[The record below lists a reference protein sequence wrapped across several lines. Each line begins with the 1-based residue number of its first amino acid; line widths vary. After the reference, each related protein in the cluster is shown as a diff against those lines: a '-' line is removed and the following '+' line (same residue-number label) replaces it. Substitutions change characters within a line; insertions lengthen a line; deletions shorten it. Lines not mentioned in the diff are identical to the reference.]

1 MVVIQIWVGK
11 NFIDDVVIDGGFRVN
26 IITKS
31 MRIQLGL
38 SKPNPMPYN
47 LPMAHQTLAK
57 PLGLIR
63 RS

>member
-11 NFIDDVVIDGGFRVN
+11 NFIDDVVIDGGFKIN
-26 IITKS
+26 IIIES

-38 SKPNPMPYN
+38 SKPNLVPYN
-47 LPMAHQTLAK
+47 LCMAHQTTSK

-63 RS
+63 GS